1 MLLEN
6 MLDAIDLVFSLA
18 LGELSGRRAAV
29 DDRTVWGEL
38 GNFGEL
44 LCVF

>member
-6 MLDAIDLVFSLA
+6 MLDAIDLVLGFA

-29 DDRTVWGEL
+29 DDRTVWSEL

-44 LCVF
+44 LCIF